1 MRRLAVLL
9 LALALPA
16 VALAAD
22 TDPQKRFTAADNA
35 KAASIVLKRADFAT
49 GWKRMPATPDSPDEF
64 RCAGYDPDQS
74 DLVLTGE
81 AQADFTAAQGSPAV
95 VSVANVFKTR
105 AQATASWTRT
115 VKAPLLRCL
124 TQALQEAF
132 AKQGTKATVTRKGAI
147 AFPRYAP
154 RTAAYRFSFDVSQG
168 AGGRTIPF
176 TIHLVGLGQGRGDA
190 MLMTMGLG
198 SGLPLAQV
206 KSFARLTAQRLAA
219 ARL

>member
-1 MRRLAVLL
+1 MRRLAVL

-16 VALAAD
+16 VAFAAD
-22 TDPQKRFTAADNA
+22 TDPQKRFTAADTA
-35 KAASIVLKRADFAT
+35 KAASIVLKRADFAA

-81 AQADFTAAQGSPAV
+81 AQADFTAAEGSPAV
-95 VSVANVFKTR
+95 VTVANVFKTR

-132 AKQGTKATVTRKGAI
+132 AKQGTKATVTGKRAI

-168 AGGRTIPF
+168 ARTIPF
-176 TIHLVGLGQGRGDA
+176 TIHLVGLGHGRGDA

-206 KSFARLTAQRLAA
+206 KSLARLTAQRLAA

>member
-35 KAASIVLKRADFAT
+35 KAASIVLKRADFAA

-81 AQADFTAAQGSPAV
+81 AQADFTAAEGSPAV
-95 VSVANVFKTR
+95 VTVANVFKTR

-124 TQALQEAF
+124 TEALQEAF

-168 AGGRTIPF
+168 ARTIPF
-176 TIHLVGLGQGRGDA
+176 TIHLVGLGHGRGDA

-206 KSFARLTAQRLAA
+206 KSLARLTAQRLAA
-219 ARL
+219 AKL

>member
-16 VALAAD
+16 VAFAAE

-35 KAASIVLKRADFAT
+35 KAASIVLKRADFAA

-81 AQADFTAAQGSPAV
+81 AQADFTAAEGSPAV
-95 VSVANVFKTR
+95 VTVANVFKTR

-132 AKQGTKATVTRKGAI
+132 AKQGTKATVTRKGVI

-168 AGGRTIPF
+168 ARTIPF
-176 TIHLVGLGQGRGDA
+176 TIHLVGLGHGRGDA

-206 KSFARLTAQRLAA
+206 KSLARLTAQRLAA